1 MDKNMKNDTEQPVK
15 ITYDSAFRTLLFTC
29 PQLIVPVIN
38 EVFGT
43 DYRMDESATI
53 LPNKIPYRDA
63 EGNERVEETDSY
75 IRIRDKQYH
84 IEFQSRADDTMVLRM
99 TDYDFQIALA
109 NRKLIQCVVK
119 PLALAMGI

>member
-43 DYRMDESATI
+43 DYPMCRKT
-53 LPNKIPYRDA
+53 PCF
-63 EGNERVEETDSY
+63 SY
-75 IRIRDKQYH
+75 GDIRHVHRIYA
-84 IEFQSRADDTMVLRM
+84 S
-99 TDYDFQIALA
+99 
-109 NRKLIQCVVK
+109 N
-119 PLALAMGI
+119 